1 VKVLLELF
9 VEDGM
14 LALSII
20 GVVLLAIVVASLV
33 PGMTAGAV
41 LLFGSL
47 FAVFGNVMSVQKKR

>member
-1 VKVLLELF
+1 MKVLFELF